1 MEYYLDYY
9 SFWKY
14 YILLAYYWLAGYP
27 PVIRFCAGFSTFF
40 VIMTVGLYFMN
51 DYRTRKDR
59 HAEARSARFRKN
71 YYDQIKAIAIL
82 PESLTLAEVISRLSL
97 PKNLR
102 IKRKRWVAMVPVFR
116 DLFVDI
122 RKTEM
127 MNTDNWRY
135 VLQAFKMPAYFEM
148 ELRSSKMKRRLD
160 ALKDVSDMS
169 CDLKEAAASRY
180 LYAKNPALRLGS
192 RLHAARYGVSMPFK
206 IFSEDASADFTD
218 EMCSKLHW
226 VLTYRKA
233 LGLSL
238 PNFIRWII
246 TVEASDSFRQF
257 AINEI
262 RLFMNYDDCAELLT
276 YLKKRRKEE
285 VAIAIIHTLGEL
297 RYAEAEP
304 HLIERYVFAGANER
318 IALAEALG
326 AINSGKPEVIHFLM
340 DDYRKATDTVTK
352 VRLLRVLYEYGGKG
366 HEAYKTLKAEAPEYD
381 KIVFEHIECKYIDSR
396 KYA

>member
-14 YILLAYYWLAGYP
+14 YLLLGYYWLAGYP
-27 PVIRFCAGFSTFF
+27 PVIRFCAGFFTFF
-40 VIMTVGLYFMN
+40 ILLTIGLFVLN
-51 DYRTRKDR
+51 HGVARKKHRAEVRT
-59 HAEARSARFRKN
+59 ANFRNK
-71 YYDQIKAIAIL
+71 YYDLIKSIAIM
-82 PESLTLAEVISRLSL
+82 PETLSLAEVSSRLSL
-97 PKNLR
+97 PKNVR
-102 IKRKRWVAMVPVFR
+102 IKRARWEAMVPVFR
-116 DLFVDI
+116 ELFVDS
-122 RKTEM
+122 RTGHE
-127 MNTDNWRY
+127 MNTDNWRF
-135 VLQAFKMPAYFEM
+135 VLQSFKMPAYFEM

-160 ALKDVSDMS
+160 ALKDVSDIS

-180 LYAKNPALRLGS
+180 LYSKNAELRLSS

-206 IFSEDASADFTD
+206 IFTEDAAAEFTE
-218 EMCSKLHW
+218 EMSTKLHW

-238 PNFIRWII
+238 PNFVRWMI
-246 TVEASDSFRQF
+246 TVESSDSFRLF

-262 RLFMNYDDCAELLT
+262 RLFHNDGDCEELLS

-285 VAIAIIHTLGEL
+285 VAIAIIRTLGEL
-297 RYAEAEP
+297 KYAPAEQ
-304 HLIERYVFAGANER
+304 HLIDRYVYAGANER

-326 AINSGKPEVIHFLM
+326 SINSGKQEVAQFLM

-352 VRLLRVLYEYGGKG
+352 VRLLNVLYNYGTIGREG
-366 HEAYKTLKAEAPEYD
+366 YNTLRSEAPAYD
-381 KIVFEHIECKYIDSR
+381 KIVFSHIECEYIDSR